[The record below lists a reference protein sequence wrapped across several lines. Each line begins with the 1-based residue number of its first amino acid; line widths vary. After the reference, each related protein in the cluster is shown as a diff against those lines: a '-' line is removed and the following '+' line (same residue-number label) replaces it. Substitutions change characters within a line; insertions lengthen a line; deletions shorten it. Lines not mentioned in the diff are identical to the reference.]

1 MPSSSTF
8 SRSDMRVLLRI
19 IGSRKGAD
27 LEEIVAFHRSHRW
40 PEITSEQVNDVVNRF
55 ASGGFVVQQGTK
67 FLASPSLQAA
77 FNDACRNCQDTIE
90 EYDILA
96 RILEAKAVSL
106 KNSTA

>member
-8 SRSDMRVLLRI
+8 SRADMRILLRI

-40 PEITSEQVNDVVNRF
+40 PEITSEQVHDVVNRF
-55 ASGGFVVQQGTK
+55 ASTGFLVQQGTK
-67 FLASPSLQAA
+67 YLASPTLQAA

-96 RILEAKAVSL
+96 RILESNAISL
-106 KNSTA
+106 RKSNA